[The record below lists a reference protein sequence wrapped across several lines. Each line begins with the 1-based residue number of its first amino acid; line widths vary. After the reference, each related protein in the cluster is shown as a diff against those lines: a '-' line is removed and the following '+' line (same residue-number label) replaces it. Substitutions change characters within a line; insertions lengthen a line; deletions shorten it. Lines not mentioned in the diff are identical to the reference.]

1 MSDQNWHVVLQ
12 GKSQGPFPLAT
23 VQTMI
28 KEGKV
33 SKDALVWTST
43 MANWTC
49 WREVPAFAFLASA
62 EKPAEKPAE
71 KLAEKQV
78 EKYPEAISQN
88 SMQGNQ
94 SISSAPSNPSL
105 KNPLDLVPTNLK
117 DYLSFKRM
125 ITPKLVNVFFWLGT
139 IISVVIG
146 LGLFIISLVNINS
159 EGILIGF
166 LTMLLG
172 PLIIRVY
179 SELMIVFFKIN
190 ETLTDILHTL
200 EQKK

>member
-12 GKSQGPFPLAT
+12 GKGQGPFPLAT

-49 WREVPAFAFLASA
+49 WREVPAFAFLATA
-62 EKPAEKPAE
+62 EKPVEKP
-71 KLAEKQV
+71 
-78 EKYPEAISQN
+78 PEAISQN
-88 SMQGNQ
+88 PMQGNQ
-94 SISSAPSNPSL
+94 HLSPAPSNPSL
-105 KNPLDLVPTNLK
+105 KNPLDMVPTNVK

-125 ITPKLVNVFFWLGT
+125 ITPKLVNVFFWVGT

-146 LGLFIISLVNINS
+146 LGLFIVSLVSIHS
-159 EGILIGF
+159 QGILIGF

-172 PLIIRVY
+172 PLVIRIY
-179 SELMIVFFKIN
+179 CELMVVFFRIN

>member
-1 MSDQNWHVVLQ
+1 MSDQNWHVALQ
-12 GKSQGPFPLAT
+12 GKDQGPLPLAT

-49 WREVPAFAFLASA
+49 WREVPAFAFLATV
-62 EKPAEKPAE
+62 EKPAEKP
-71 KLAEKQV
+71 
-78 EKYPEAISQN
+78 PEAISHN
-88 SMQGNQ
+88 PMQGNQ
-94 SISSAPSNPSL
+94 PQSPAPSNPSL
-105 KNPLDLVPTNLK
+105 KNPLDMVPTNVK

-125 ITPKLVNVFFWLGT
+125 ITPKLVNVFFWVGT

-146 LGLFIISLVNINS
+146 LGLFIVSLVSIHS
-159 EGILIGF
+159 QGILIGF

-172 PLIIRVY
+172 PLVIRIY
-179 SELMIVFFKIN
+179 CELMVVFFRIN

>member
-12 GKSQGPFPLAT
+12 GKGQGPFPLAT

-43 MANWTC
+43 MANWPC
-49 WREVPAFAFLASA
+49 WREVPAFAFLATA
-62 EKPAEKPAE
+62 EKPVEKP
-71 KLAEKQV
+71 
-78 EKYPEAISQN
+78 PEAISQN
-88 SMQGNQ
+88 PMQGNQ
-94 SISSAPSNPSL
+94 PLSPAPSNPSL
-105 KNPLDLVPTNLK
+105 KNPLDMVPTNVR

-125 ITPKLVNVFFWLGT
+125 ITPKLVTVFFWVGT

-146 LGLFIISLVNINS
+146 LGLFIISLANINS
-159 EGILIGF
+159 QGIILGF

-172 PLIIRVY
+172 PLIIRIY
-179 SELMIVFFKIN
+179 CELMVVFFRIN

>member
-1 MSDQNWHVVLQ
+1 MSDQNWHVALQ
-12 GKSQGPFPLAT
+12 GKDQGPLPLAT

-49 WREVPAFAFLASA
+49 WREVPAFAFLATV
-62 EKPAEKPAE
+62 EKPAEKP
-71 KLAEKQV
+71 
-78 EKYPEAISQN
+78 PEAISHN
-88 SMQGNQ
+88 PMQGNQ
-94 SISSAPSNPSL
+94 PQSPAPSNPSL
-105 KNPLDLVPTNLK
+105 KNPLDMVPTNVR

-125 ITPKLVNVFFWLGT
+125 ITPKLVNVFFWVGT

-146 LGLFIISLVNINS
+146 LGLFIVSLVSIHS
-159 EGILIGF
+159 QGILIGF

-172 PLIIRVY
+172 PLVIRIY
-179 SELMIVFFKIN
+179 CELMVVFFRIN

>member
-12 GKSQGPFPLAT
+12 GKGQGPFPLAT

-49 WREVPAFAFLASA
+49 WREVPAFAFLATV
-62 EKPAEKPAE
+62 EKPVEKP
-71 KLAEKQV
+71 
-78 EKYPEAISQN
+78 PEAISHN
-88 SMQGNQ
+88 PMQGNQ
-94 SISSAPSNPSL
+94 PQSPAPSNPSL
-105 KNPLDLVPTNLK
+105 KNPLDMVPTNVR

-125 ITPKLVNVFFWLGT
+125 ITPKLVNVFFWVGT

-172 PLIIRVY
+172 PLVIRIY
-179 SELMIVFFKIN
+179 CELMVVFFRIN

>member
-12 GKSQGPFPLAT
+12 GKGQGPFPLAT

-33 SKDALVWTST
+33 SKEALVWTST

-49 WREVPAFAFLASA
+49 WREVPAFAFLATA
-62 EKPAEKPAE
+62 EKPVEKP
-71 KLAEKQV
+71 L
-78 EKYPEAISQN
+78 EAISQN
-88 SMQGNQ
+88 PMQGNQ
-94 SISSAPSNPSL
+94 PQSPAPSNPSL
-105 KNPLDLVPTNLK
+105 KNPLDMVPTNVR

-125 ITPKLVNVFFWLGT
+125 ITPKLVNIFFWIGT

-146 LGLFIISLVNINS
+146 LGLFIVSLASIHS
-159 EGILIGF
+159 QGILIGF

-172 PLIIRVY
+172 PLVIRIY
-179 SELMIVFFKIN
+179 CELMVVFFRIN

>member
-12 GKSQGPFPLAT
+12 GKGQGPFTLAT

-62 EKPAEKPAE
+62 EKPAEKP
-71 KLAEKQV
+71 
-78 EKYPEAISQN
+78 PEAISHN
-88 SMQGNQ
+88 PMQGNQ
-94 SISSAPSNPSL
+94 PQSPAPSNPSL
-105 KNPLDLVPTNLK
+105 KNPLDMVPTNVR

-125 ITPKLVNVFFWLGT
+125 ITPKLVTVFFWVGT

-159 EGILIGF
+159 QGILIGF

-172 PLIIRVY
+172 PLVIRIY
-179 SELMIVFFKIN
+179 CELIIVFFMIN
-190 ETLTDILHTL
+190 ETLTDISKTL

>member
-12 GKSQGPFPLAT
+12 GKGQGPFPLAT

-33 SKDALVWTST
+33 SKEALVWTST

-49 WREVPAFAFLASA
+49 WREVPAFAFLATA
-62 EKPAEKPAE
+62 EKPVEKP
-71 KLAEKQV
+71 
-78 EKYPEAISQN
+78 PEAISQN
-88 SMQGNQ
+88 PMQGNQ
-94 SISSAPSNPSL
+94 PQSPAPSNPSL
-105 KNPLDLVPTNLK
+105 KNPLDMVPTNVR

-125 ITPKLVNVFFWLGT
+125 ITPKLVNIFFWIGT

-146 LGLFIISLVNINS
+146 LGLFIISLANINS
-159 EGILIGF
+159 QGIILGF

-172 PLIIRVY
+172 PLVIRIY
-179 SELMIVFFKIN
+179 CELMVVFFRIN

>member
-12 GKSQGPFPLAT
+12 GKGQGPFPLAT

-49 WREVPAFAFLASA
+49 WREVPAFAFLATA
-62 EKPAEKPAE
+62 EKPVEKP
-71 KLAEKQV
+71 
-78 EKYPEAISQN
+78 PEAISQN
-88 SMQGNQ
+88 PMQGNQ
-94 SISSAPSNPSL
+94 PLSPAPSNPSL
-105 KNPLDLVPTNLK
+105 KKPLDMVPTNVR

-125 ITPKLVNVFFWLGT
+125 ITPKLVNIFFWIGT

-146 LGLFIISLVNINS
+146 LGLFIISLANINS
-159 EGILIGF
+159 QGIIIGF

-172 PLIIRVY
+172 PLIIRIY
-179 SELMIVFFKIN
+179 CELMVVFFRIN

>member
-1 MSDQNWHVVLQ
+1 
-12 GKSQGPFPLAT
+12 
-23 VQTMI
+23 MI

-62 EKPAEKPAE
+62 EKPAEKP
-71 KLAEKQV
+71 
-78 EKYPEAISQN
+78 PEAISQN
-88 SMQGNQ
+88 PMQGNQ
-94 SISSAPSNPSL
+94 PLSPAPSNPSL
-105 KNPLDLVPTNLK
+105 KNPLDLVPTNVR

-125 ITPKLVNVFFWLGT
+125 ITPKLVNVFFWVGT

-172 PLIIRVY
+172 PLVIRIY
-179 SELMIVFFKIN
+179 CELMVVFFRIN

>member
-1 MSDQNWHVVLQ
+1 MSDQNWHVVVQ
-12 GKSQGPFPLAT
+12 GKGQGPFPLAT

-49 WREVPAFAFLASA
+49 WREVPAFAFLATV
-62 EKPAEKPAE
+62 EKPVEKP
-71 KLAEKQV
+71 
-78 EKYPEAISQN
+78 PEAISQN
-88 SMQGNQ
+88 PMQGNQ
-94 SISSAPSNPSL
+94 PLSPAPSNPSL
-105 KNPLDLVPTNLK
+105 KNPLDLVPTNLR

-125 ITPKLVNVFFWLGT
+125 ITPKLVNVFFWVGT

-159 EGILIGF
+159 QGILIGF

-172 PLIIRVY
+172 PLVIRIY
-179 SELMIVFFKIN
+179 CELIIVFFMIN
-190 ETLTDILHTL
+190 ETLTDISKTL

>member
-12 GKSQGPFPLAT
+12 GKGQGPFPLAT

-49 WREVPAFAFLASA
+49 WREVPAFAFLATA
-62 EKPAEKPAE
+62 EKPVEKP
-71 KLAEKQV
+71 
-78 EKYPEAISQN
+78 PEAISQN
-88 SMQGNQ
+88 PMQGNQ
-94 SISSAPSNPSL
+94 PLSPAPSNPSL
-105 KNPLDLVPTNLK
+105 KNPLDMVPTNVR

-125 ITPKLVNVFFWLGT
+125 ITPKLVTVFFWVGT

-146 LGLFIISLVNINS
+146 LGLFIVSLVNIDS
-159 EGILIGF
+159 KGILIGF

-172 PLIIRVY
+172 PLVIRIYCEII
-179 SELMIVFFKIN
+179 IVFFMIN
-190 ETLTDILHTL
+190 ETLTDISKTL

>member
-1 MSDQNWHVVLQ
+1 MSDQNWHVVVQ
-12 GKSQGPFPLAT
+12 GKGQGPFPLAT

-43 MANWTC
+43 MAAWTC
-49 WREVPAFAFLASA
+49 WRDVPAFAFLASV
-62 EKPAEKPAE
+62 EKPAEKP
-71 KLAEKQV
+71 
-78 EKYPEAISQN
+78 PDAISQN
-88 SMQGNQ
+88 LMQGNQ
-94 SISSAPSNPSL
+94 PQSPAPSNPSL
-105 KNPLDLVPTNLK
+105 KNPLDLVPTNLR

-125 ITPKLVNVFFWLGT
+125 ITPKLVNVFFWVGT

-159 EGILIGF
+159 QGILIGF

-172 PLIIRVY
+172 PLVIRIY
-179 SELMIVFFKIN
+179 CELMVVFFRIN

>member
-1 MSDQNWHVVLQ
+1 MSDQNWHVALQ
-12 GKSQGPFPLAT
+12 GKDQGPLPLAT

-62 EKPAEKPAE
+62 EKPAEKP
-71 KLAEKQV
+71 
-78 EKYPEAISQN
+78 PEAISQN
-88 SMQGNQ
+88 PTQDYQPRSP
-94 SISSAPSNPSL
+94 APSNPSL
-105 KNPLDLVPTNLK
+105 KNPLDMVPTNVK

-125 ITPKLVNVFFWLGT
+125 ITPKLVNVFFWVGT

-146 LGLFIISLVNINS
+146 LGLFIVSLVNIDS
-159 EGILIGF
+159 KGILIGF

-172 PLIIRVY
+172 PLVIRIYCEII
-179 SELMIVFFKIN
+179 IVFFMIN
-190 ETLTDILHTL
+190 ETLTDISKTL

>member
-1 MSDQNWHVVLQ
+1 M
-12 GKSQGPFPLAT
+12 
-23 VQTMI
+23 
-28 KEGKV
+28 
-33 SKDALVWTST
+33 
-43 MANWTC
+43 
-49 WREVPAFAFLASA
+49 
-62 EKPAEKPAE
+62 
-71 KLAEKQV
+71 
-78 EKYPEAISQN
+78 
-88 SMQGNQ
+88 
-94 SISSAPSNPSL
+94 
-105 KNPLDLVPTNLK
+105 VPTNVK

-125 ITPKLVNVFFWLGT
+125 ITPKLVNVFFWVGT

-172 PLIIRVY
+172 PLVIRIY
-179 SELMIVFFKIN
+179 CELMVVFFRIN

>member
-12 GKSQGPFPLAT
+12 GKGQGPFPLAT

-33 SKDALVWTST
+33 SKEALVWTST

-49 WREVPAFAFLASA
+49 WREVPAFAFLATA
-62 EKPAEKPAE
+62 EKPVEKP
-71 KLAEKQV
+71 
-78 EKYPEAISQN
+78 PEAISQN
-88 SMQGNQ
+88 PMQGNQ
-94 SISSAPSNPSL
+94 PQSPAPSNPSL
-105 KNPLDLVPTNLK
+105 KNPLDMVPTNVK

-125 ITPKLVNVFFWLGT
+125 ITPKLVNVFFWVGT

-146 LGLFIISLVNINS
+146 LGFFIVSLANINS
-159 EGILIGF
+159 QGIILGF

-172 PLIIRVY
+172 PLIIRIY
-179 SELMIVFFKIN
+179 CELMVVFFRIN

>member
-12 GKSQGPFPLAT
+12 GKGQGPFPLAT

-49 WREVPAFAFLASA
+49 WREVPAFAFLATA
-62 EKPAEKPAE
+62 EKP
-71 KLAEKQV
+71 
-78 EKYPEAISQN
+78 PEAISQN
-88 SMQGNQ
+88 PMQGNQ
-94 SISSAPSNPSL
+94 PLSPAPSNPSL
-105 KNPLDLVPTNLK
+105 KNPLDMVPTNVK

-125 ITPKLVNVFFWLGT
+125 ITPKLVNVFFWVGT

-146 LGLFIISLVNINS
+146 LGLFIVSLASIHS
-159 EGILIGF
+159 QGILIGF

-172 PLIIRVY
+172 PLVIRIY
-179 SELMIVFFKIN
+179 CELMVVFFRIN

>member
-12 GKSQGPFPLAT
+12 GKGQGPFPLAT

-33 SKDALVWTST
+33 SKEALVWTST

-49 WREVPAFAFLASA
+49 WREVPAFAFLATA
-62 EKPAEKPAE
+62 EKPVEKP
-71 KLAEKQV
+71 
-78 EKYPEAISQN
+78 PEAISQN
-88 SMQGNQ
+88 PMQGNQ
-94 SISSAPSNPSL
+94 PQSPAPSNPSL
-105 KNPLDLVPTNLK
+105 KNPLDMVPTNVR

-125 ITPKLVNVFFWLGT
+125 ITPKLVNIFFWIGT

-146 LGLFIISLVNINS
+146 LGLFIISLANINS
-159 EGILIGF
+159 QGIIIGF

-172 PLIIRVY
+172 PLIIRIY
-179 SELMIVFFKIN
+179 CELMVVFFRIN

>member
-12 GKSQGPFPLAT
+12 GKGQGPFPLAT

-62 EKPAEKPAE
+62 EKPAEKP
-71 KLAEKQV
+71 
-78 EKYPEAISQN
+78 PEAISHN
-88 SMQGNQ
+88 PMQGNQ
-94 SISSAPSNPSL
+94 PQSPAPSNPSL
-105 KNPLDLVPTNLK
+105 KNPLDLVPTNVK

-125 ITPKLVNVFFWLGT
+125 ITPKLVNVFFWVGT

-146 LGLFIISLVNINS
+146 LGLFIVSLASIHS
-159 EGILIGF
+159 QGILIGF

-172 PLIIRVY
+172 PLVIRIY
-179 SELMIVFFKIN
+179 CELMVVFFRIN